1 MTTALL
7 SLFAA
12 CTNDDFVSYEQGAQS
27 GDAALRPSVDV
38 TLNVSEG
45 NGADTRLI
53 FIPGEDKG
61 YLWQTNDTIGALL
74 MDKVIAKN
82 NNGDI
87 RPHDDIEKW
96 EEMAW
101 TSRYQLVDYINT
113 NYPFVRQADG
123 SWQTNAK
130 MLEGNYF
137 FTFPFASYSGNRE
150 AIHSIGEQVQDGT
163 TTASLQEAY
172 AKNQFFIGYARIHAG
187 TEGGDV
193 MSADLEMTPVLGAV
207 AVKIKNTGTQDF
219 TVKKI
224 VLQSGGFN
232 TLIKVDPT
240 MALYEGEDGNGNS
253 EGTAYNIAYDAPN
266 PEWADV
272 SGDGDKAGYFN
283 YANYEES
290 YANDFEERY
299 AASGDIYGFGDLVN
313 NTEKSVNYNRKN
325 ALRAVMNG
333 IDKGVAGQSIDG
345 ADNRA
350 ELTVLNAPVQKGNNP
365 EVIENFVIMTNI
377 YEYDPSDTEDSKI
390 DAYIYTDRGMVGP
403 VTISN
408 VKGEIEDNK
417 VTVITENP
425 IVKIAPDEINSVTLE
440 IDDNSVQKDFGMEV
454 YNESDL
460 LQLIQ
465 WNQSTARV
473 YTATLQNNVTLTKEM
488 TDLLT
493 NGTRSRMFI
502 NTNGNKLTIAKGAA
516 ANVLDYVL
524 VSGEDK
530 VTTDGTNNTNPT
542 TVATIVV
549 ENDLTLGSKS
559 FVNGEFYVGNI
570 HSGNITLKNELE
582 VAEGA
587 SLTVATPIENKTT
600 GDYKKQSLDIEKN
613 EGTVTINAEVEE
625 LTVVE
630 NEGDMTI
637 NANVTIAKESL
648 NKENATITIGKGAI
662 VSAAGK
668 LTNKGKNDYEAYE
681 DADFAVIYNYGTINN
696 LENDEYGKVIAGEG
710 STTNV
715 ESNIGEIDKSA
726 DIKAVVSVQNDVD
739 RGVISYTVKDKK
751 TLKEIIDSKITKLVI
766 DGGEVEGTPYN
777 AATPAEYYTAT
788 DVKWIEVKG
797 QGGSLG
803 SLIENR
809 GTTSQNY
816 HTSLFPKVVEIKNSA
831 DATFA
836 DIDFTGSTF
845 TDGFKVED
853 ATTKIKGTV
862 TAKSADITLGSYNKK
877 NYTGNE
883 ATLNIPATTDK
894 LYAKSIKEANTGHG
908 DKVTS
913 KVDNQGYVELPN
925 GENDADVDSWGGVK
939 VNKEPDGGQQPTEV
953 TVDGNGN
960 YVLNLDELD
969 GKHAFTN
976 VKSVTIEGTKTPN
989 KNQYAILVTAMAGKE
1004 LILSNNATL
1013 NLDNGDGTLS
1023 VNKLTVNGYAAIGY
1037 KESNPSVM
1045 LTVNTIEVADNADFR
1060 VYDSYI
1066 EMATELGVT
1075 SGYKGGVTVGNGGK
1089 IAYFNG
1095 GAIIAK
1101 SMTTPGAMLT
1111 WKDGMWQ

>member
-45 NGADTRLI
+45 NGADTRLT

-74 MDKVIAKN
+74 MDKVIA
-82 NNGDI
+82 NNGTSDI

-101 TSRYQLVDYINT
+101 TSRYELVDYINT

-150 AIHSIGEQVQDGT
+150 AIHSIGEQVQNGT
-163 TTASLQEAY
+163 SDASLQEAY

-207 AVKIKNTGTQDF
+207 AVKIKNVGTEDF

-224 VLQSGGFN
+224 VLQSEGFR

-240 MALYEGEDGNGNS
+240 KAYYDGEEQVENYNLENSKLYPTWS
-253 EGTAYNIAYDAPN
+253 IASRN
-266 PEWADV
+266 
-272 SGDGDKAGYFN
+272 KATKVGYFN
-283 YANYEES
+283 YANYEEMYRS
-290 YANDFEERY
+290 GKTWAYNEDFEERY
-299 AASGDIYGFGDLVN
+299 ATSSDIYSFGDLVN

-325 ALRAVMNG
+325 ALRAVING
-333 IDKGVAGQSIDG
+333 IDKNVSDQSIDG

-377 YEYDPSDTEDSKI
+377 YDYEDVQKEIS
-390 DAYIYTDRGMVGP
+390 AYIYTDRGMVGP
-403 VTISN
+403 VVITQP
-408 VKGEIEDNK
+408 KGEVESNG

-440 IDDNSVQKDFGMEV
+440 IDNNSVEKDFDMSV

-460 LQLIQ
+460 KQLIE

-473 YTATLQNNVTLTKEM
+473 YTATLQNHVTLTKEM
-488 TDLLT
+488 SDLLT
-493 NGTRSRMFI
+493 NGTRSRLFI
-502 NTNGNKLTIAKGAA
+502 NTNGNKLTIDKDAA
-516 ANVLDYVL
+516 ADVLDYVL
-524 VSGEDK
+524 VSNSK
-530 VTTDGTNNTNPT
+530 VNGTATTA
-542 TVATIVV
+542 ATIVV
-549 ENDLTLGSKS
+549 ENALTLGSKS
-559 FVNGEFYVGNI
+559 FVNGAFNVGNI
-570 HSGNITLKNELE
+570 YSGDITLKNELE

-600 GDYKKQSLDIEKN
+600 GDYKNQSLDIEKN
-613 EGTVTINAEVEE
+613 EGKVTINAEVKK
-625 LTVVE
+625 LTVAE
-630 NEGDMTI
+630 NEGDMII
-637 NANVTIAKESL
+637 NANVTIAEQSL

-662 VSAAGK
+662 VSAADM
-668 LTNKGKNDYEAYE
+668 LTNEGKNDYTAYE
-681 DADFAVIYNYGTINN
+681 DADFAVIYNNGTINN
-696 LENDEYGKVIAGEG
+696 LKNGKYGKVIAGEG

-715 ESNIGEIDKSA
+715 ESNTGEIDKSA
-726 DIKAVVSVQNDVD
+726 DIKAVVSVQNGVD
-739 RGVISYTVKDKK
+739 RGVISYTVTKK
-751 TLKEIIDSKITKLVI
+751 MTLKEIIDSKITKLVI

-777 AATPAEYYTAT
+777 VNTPATYYTAG

-809 GTTSQNY
+809 GAANQNY
-816 HTSLFPKVVEIKNSA
+816 YTSLFPNVVEIKNSA

-836 DIDFTGSTF
+836 DIDFTGSAF

-853 ATTKIKGTV
+853 ATTKIKGIV
-862 TAKSADITLGSYNKK
+862 TAKTADITLGSYDTK

-894 LYAKSIKEANTGHG
+894 LYANSIKEATTGHG

-925 GENDADVDSWGGVK
+925 GETDVQVDAWGGVK
-939 VNKEPDGGQQPTEV
+939 VNKKPDGGQQPTEV
-953 TVDGNGN
+953 NVDKNGN
-960 YVLNLDELD
+960 YVLDLADLD

-976 VKSVTIEGTKTPN
+976 VKSVTINEEMTPTAEE
-989 KNQYAILVTAMAGKE
+989 YASLVTLMAGKE
-1004 LILSNNATL
+1004 LILGTNAVL
-1013 NLDNGDGTLS
+1013 SLANGNGTLT
-1023 VNKLTVNGYAAIGY
+1023 VEKLTVTGNTVGIGNGT
-1037 KESNPSVM
+1037 SNGSVM
-1045 LTVNTIEVADNADFR
+1045 LTTKNIEVKENCTLNVWESYIKVDGKISAGSYTGVTLGTGAKITVNAGAQIVADN
-1060 VYDSYI
+1060 
-1066 EMATELGVT
+1066 
-1075 SGYKGGVTVGNGGK
+1075 
-1089 IAYFNG
+1089 
-1095 GAIIAK
+1095 
-1101 SMTTPGAMLT
+1101 MTNPGAMLT
-1111 WKDGMWQ
+1111 WDITSNKWK

>member
-45 NGADTRLI
+45 NGADTRLT

-74 MDKVIAKN
+74 MDKVIAKDN
-82 NNGDI
+82 IGDI

-101 TSRYQLVDYINT
+101 TSRYELVDYINT

-163 TTASLQEAY
+163 SDASLQEAY

-207 AVKIKNTGTQDF
+207 AVKIKNVGTEDF

-224 VLQSGGFN
+224 VLQSEGFR

-240 MALYEGEDGNGNS
+240 KAYYDGEEQVENYNLENSKLYPIWSITSRDEE
-253 EGTAYNIAYDAPN
+253 TK
-266 PEWADV
+266 V
-272 SGDGDKAGYFN
+272 GYFN
-283 YANYEES
+283 YANYEEMYRS
-290 YANDFEERY
+290 GKTWAYNEDFEERY
-299 AASGDIYGFGDLVN
+299 ATSSDIYSFGDLVN

-325 ALRAVMNG
+325 ALRAVING
-333 IDKGVAGQSIDG
+333 IDKGVSGQSIDG

-377 YEYDPSDTEDSKI
+377 YDYEDVESEI
-390 DAYIYTDRGMVGP
+390 SAYIYTDRGMVGP
-403 VTISN
+403 VEITQP
-408 VKGEIEDNK
+408 KGEVESNG

-440 IDDNSVQKDFGMEV
+440 IDNNSVEKDFDMSV

-460 LQLIQ
+460 KQLIE

-473 YTATLQNNVTLTKEM
+473 YTATLQNHVTLTKEM
-488 TDLLT
+488 SDLLT
-493 NGTRSRMFI
+493 NGTRSRLFI
-502 NTNGNKLTIAKGAA
+502 NTNGNKLTIDKDAA
-516 ANVLDYVL
+516 TNVLDYVL
-524 VSGEDK
+524 VSNSKIGGTA
-530 VTTDGTNNTNPT
+530 TTA
-542 TVATIVV
+542 ATIVV
-549 ENDLTLGSKS
+549 ENALTLGSKS
-559 FVNGEFYVGNI
+559 FVNGAFNVGNI
-570 HSGNITLKNELE
+570 YSGDITLKNELE
-582 VAEGA
+582 VGEGA

-613 EGTVTINAEVEE
+613 EGEVTINAEVEK
-625 LTVVE
+625 LTVAE
-630 NEGDMTI
+630 NEGDMII
-637 NANVTIAKESL
+637 NANVTIAEESL

-662 VSAAGK
+662 VSAAGM
-668 LTNKGKNDYEAYE
+668 LTNVGKNDYTAYE
-681 DADFAVIYNYGTINN
+681 DADFAVIYNNGTINN
-696 LENDEYGKVIAGEG
+696 LKNGEYGKVIAGGG

-715 ESNIGEIDKSA
+715 EENEGEVDKSA
-726 DIKAVVSVQNDVD
+726 DIKAVVSVQNNVD
-739 RGVISYTVKDKK
+739 RGVISYTVTKK
-751 TLKEIIDSKITKLVI
+751 MTLKEIIDSKITKLVI

-777 AATPAEYYTAT
+777 VNTPATYYTAG

-809 GTTSQNY
+809 GAANQNY
-816 HTSLFPKVVEIKNSA
+816 YTSLFPNVEEIKNSA

-836 DIDFTGSTF
+836 DIDFTGSAF

-853 ATTKIKGTV
+853 ATTKIKGIV
-862 TAKSADITLGSYNKK
+862 TAKTAKITLGSYDTK

-894 LYAKSIKEANTGHG
+894 LYANSIKEAATSHE

-913 KVDNQGYVELPN
+913 RVDNQGYVELPN
-925 GENDADVDSWGGVK
+925 GEADVEVDAWGGVE
-939 VNKEPDGGQQPTEV
+939 VNREPDGGQQPTEV
-953 TVDGNGN
+953 TVDKDGN
-960 YVLNLDELD
+960 YVLELDELD
-969 GKHAFTN
+969 GKHAFTD
-976 VKSVTIEGTKTPN
+976 VKSVTIN
-989 KNQYAILVTAMAGKE
+989 KNITPTADQYAILVTAMAGKE
-1004 LILSNNATL
+1004 LILDKGATL
-1013 NLDNGDGTLS
+1013 NLDNGNGTLS
-1023 VNKLTVNGYAAIGY
+1023 VNKLTVKGYAAVGY

-1045 LTVNTIEVADNADFR
+1045 LTVNTIEVAEKGDFR
-1060 VYDSYI
+1060 VYESYI
-1066 EMATELGVT
+1066 EVATETGVT
-1075 SGYKGGVTVGNGGK
+1075 SGYEGGVTIKNGGR
-1089 IAYFNG
+1089 ITYFKG

-1111 WKDGMWQ
+1111 WDVKINKWK

>member
-45 NGADTRLI
+45 NGADTRLT

-82 NNGDI
+82 NSGDI

-150 AIHSIGEQVQDGT
+150 AIHSIGEQVQNGT
-163 TTASLQEAY
+163 SDASLQEAY

-207 AVKIKNTGTQDF
+207 AVKIKNVGTQDF

-224 VLQSGGFN
+224 VLQSNSFN

-240 MALYEGEDGNGNS
+240 SAKYAGEDGTKAS
-253 EGTAYNIAYDAPN
+253 PYYNIVRNSTYPTWDQANY
-266 PEWADV
+266 
-272 SGDGDKAGYFN
+272 YFN

-290 YANDFEERY
+290 YENDFEERY
-299 AASGDIYGFGDLVN
+299 ADAENKDIYGFGNLVN

-333 IDKGVAGQSIDG
+333 LTGVDG

-365 EVIENFVIMTNI
+365 EVVENFVIMTNI
-377 YEYDPSDTEDSKI
+377 YEYDTNNEI

-408 VKGEIEDNK
+408 VKGEVESNE

-425 IVKIAPDEINSVTLE
+425 IVKIAPNEINSVTLE

-530 VTTDGTNNTNPT
+530 VTTGGEENTNPT
-542 TVATIVV
+542 DVATIVV
-549 ENDLTLGSKS
+549 ENDLTLGSTS
-559 FVNGEFYVGNI
+559 FVNGKFNVGSI
-570 HSGNITLKNELE
+570 QSGDVYLKNEFE
-582 VAEGA
+582 VAEGG
-587 SLTVATPIENKTT
+587 SLTVATPIKKETR
-600 GDYKKQSLDIEKN
+600 GDYQNQALVIAEN
-613 EGTVTINAEVEE
+613 EGTVTINANAQVED
-625 LTVVE
+625 LTIAKNKADV
-630 NEGDMTI
+630 TI
-637 NANVTIAKESL
+637 NANVTFTGDSE
-648 NKENATITIGKGAI
+648 NMENATITIGKGAI
-662 VSAAGK
+662 VSAAGR
-668 LTNKGKNDYEAYE
+668 LTNVGKNDYTAYE
-681 DADFAVIYNYGTINN
+681 DADFAVIYNNGQINN
-696 LENDEYGKVIAGEG
+696 LVNGAYGKVIAGEG
-710 STTNV
+710 STTNANNQA
-715 ESNIGEIDKSA
+715 ENAEIDKSA
-726 DIKAVVSVQNDVD
+726 DINAVVKVNGTDY
-739 RGVISYTVKDKK
+739 GFITYIVKNEK

-766 DGGEVEGTPYN
+766 DGGEVLGTAYGSSVPD
-777 AATPAEYYTAT
+777 TDYTASN
-788 DVKWIEVKG
+788 VKWIEVKG

-803 SLIENR
+803 TEIVKTNGVPS
-809 GTTSQNY
+809 
-816 HTSLFPKVVEIKNSA
+816 HFTSLFPSVIKITTSANATIA
-831 DATFA
+831 DATFSA
-836 DIDFTGSTF
+836 PSIAFNIEAAMTN
-845 TDGFKVED
+845 
-853 ATTKIKGTV
+853 IRGTV
-862 TAKSADITLGSYNKK
+862 NAAKADVVIGSYDSR
-877 NYTGNE
+877 NYEGVD
-883 ATLNIPATTDK
+883 ATLNIPATT
-894 LYAKSIKEANTGHG
+894 
-908 DKVTS
+908 
-913 KVDNQGYVELPN
+913 
-925 GENDADVDSWGGVK
+925 GVLNVK
-939 VNKEPDGGQQPTEV
+939 TITKTTDHPTEV
-953 TVDGNGN
+953 IATLINQGTINLPVGGSVGDGIKVQGNGATPGKDTSKDPAGDENGN
-960 YVLNLDELD
+960 YTLNMNTLADDLEKKDWTGVTSVTINSNIAPDAGQFKALKKALD
-969 GKHAFTN
+969 GKD
-976 VKSVTIEGTKTPN
+976 
-989 KNQYAILVTAMAGKE
+989 
-1004 LILSNNATL
+1004 LILSGNGISVDL
-1013 NLDNGDGTLS
+1013 RSGDGSLKANS
-1023 VNKLTVNGYAAIGY
+1023 LIVKSGVAKIGDAHANS
-1037 KESNPSVM
+1037 KKVM
-1045 LTVNTIEVADNADFR
+1045 LTVNEIKVATGATLTVNESWILVNQNVREGSGLHMDVAGTIEYSTTNAGGSIVAFDNAN
-1060 VYDSYI
+1060 V
-1066 EMATELGVT
+1066 
-1075 SGYKGGVTVGNGGK
+1075 SG
-1089 IAYFNG
+1089 AYLHWD
-1095 GAIIAK
+1095 
-1101 SMTTPGAMLT
+1101 TTKKE
-1111 WKDGMWQ
+1111 WSSK

>member
-45 NGADTRLI
+45 NGADTRLT

-74 MDKVIAKN
+74 MDKVIAEN
-82 NNGDI
+82 NSGDI

-240 MALYEGEDGNGNS
+240 KALYKGEDGNGNS

-266 PEWADV
+266 PDWANV
-272 SGDGDKAGYFN
+272 SGNKGGYFN

-290 YANDFEERY
+290 YADDFEERF
-299 AASGDIYGFGDLVN
+299 ASSTDIYGFGDLVN

-333 IDKGVAGQSIDG
+333 IDKSVAGQSIDG

-377 YEYDPSDTEDSKI
+377 YEYDPSDTENSKI

-408 VKGEIEDNK
+408 VKGEVENNK

-473 YTATLQNNVTLTKEM
+473 YTATLNNNVTLTKEM

-493 NGTRSRMFI
+493 NGTRSRLFI
-502 NTNGNKLTIAKGAA
+502 NTKGNKLTIAEGAA
-516 ANVLDYVL
+516 ADVLDYVL
-524 VSGEDK
+524 VRGNAMAEAS
-530 VTTDGTNNTNPT
+530 P
-542 TVATIVV
+542 AAAIIVV

-600 GDYKKQSLDIEKN
+600 GDYKNQSLDIEKN
-613 EGTVTINAEVEE
+613 EGTVTINAEVEK
-625 LTVVE
+625 LTVAE
-630 NEGDMTI
+630 NKGDMII
-637 NANVTIAKESL
+637 NANVTFADNSK
-648 NKENATITIGKGAI
+648 NMENATITIGKGAI

-681 DADFAVIYNYGTINN
+681 DADFAVIYNNGTINN
-696 LENDEYGKVIAGEG
+696 LKNQQYGKVIAGEG

-715 ESNIGEIDKSA
+715 EENTGEVDKSA
-726 DIKAVVSVQNDVD
+726 DIKAVVSVQNNVD
-739 RGVISYTVKDKK
+739 RGVISYTVTKK
-751 TLKEIIDSKITKLVI
+751 MTLKEIIDSKITKLVI

-777 AATPAEYYTAT
+777 VNTPAAHYTAG

-803 SLIENR
+803 SLIENE
-809 GTTSQNY
+809 NY
-816 HTSLFPKVVEIKNSA
+816 HTSLFPGVVGIKNSA

-836 DIDFTGSTF
+836 DINFTGSTF
-845 TDGFKVED
+845 SEGFKVED

-862 TAKSADITLGSYNKK
+862 TAKTADITLGSYDKK
-877 NYTGNE
+877 NYAGNE

-894 LYAKSIKEANTGHG
+894 LFANSIKEATTGHG

-925 GENDADVDSWGGVK
+925 GETDVQVDAWGGVK
-939 VNKEPDGGQQPTEV
+939 VNKEPDGGQQPIEV
-953 TVDGNGN
+953 DVDSDGN
-960 YVLNLDELD
+960 YDLDWDDLD
-969 GKHAFTN
+969 GNHAFTN
-976 VKSVTIEGTKTPN
+976 VKSVTINGNMTPTAT
-989 KNQYAILVTAMAGKE
+989 QYASLVTLLAGKE
-1004 LILSNNATL
+1004 LILSDNATL

-1045 LTVNTIEVADNADFR
+1045 LTVNTIEVAENANFR

-1066 EMATELGVT
+1066 EVATELGVT
-1075 SGYKGGVTVGNGGK
+1075 SGYKGGVTIGEGGK
-1089 IAYFNG
+1089 IAYFKG

>member
-45 NGADTRLI
+45 NGADTRLT
-53 FIPGEDKG
+53 FIPGEDEG
-61 YLWQTNDTIGALL
+61 YLWETNDTIGALL
-74 MDKVIAKN
+74 MDKVIAEQ
-82 NNGDI
+82 NGEAI

-163 TTASLQEAY
+163 SDASLQEAY

-207 AVKIKNTGTQDF
+207 AVKIKNVGTQDF

-224 VLQSGGFN
+224 VLQSNSFN
-232 TLIKVDPT
+232 TLIKVNPT
-240 MALYEGEDGNGNS
+240 SAKYAGEDGKKAS
-253 EGTAYNIAYDAPN
+253 PYYNIVRNSTYPTWDQ
-266 PEWADV
+266 ADY
-272 SGDGDKAGYFN
+272 YFN

-290 YANDFEERY
+290 YENDFEERY
-299 AASGDIYGFGDLVN
+299 ADAVNKNIYGLGNLVN

-333 IDKGVAGQSIDG
+333 LTGVDG

-365 EVIENFVIMTNI
+365 EVVENFVIMTNI
-377 YEYDPSDTEDSKI
+377 YEYTDDNSKI

-408 VKGEIEDNK
+408 VKGEMDGGNE

-425 IVKIAPDEINSVTLE
+425 IVKIGPDQKNSVTLE
-440 IDDNSVQKDFGMEV
+440 IDDNSIQKDFGMEV

-530 VTTDGTNNTNPT
+530 VAINPT

-549 ENDLTLGSKS
+549 ENDLTLGSTS
-559 FVNGEFYVGNI
+559 FVNGNFYVGNI
-570 HSGNITLKNELE
+570 HEGRIVLKNELE
-582 VAEGA
+582 VAEGG
-587 SLTVATPIENKTT
+587 SLTVATPIKKETR
-600 GDYKKQSLDIEKN
+600 GDYQNQALVIAEN
-613 EGTVTINAEVEE
+613 EGTVTINANAQVED
-625 LTVVE
+625 LTIAE
-630 NEGDMTI
+630 NKADVTI
-637 NANVTIAKESL
+637 NANVTFTGDSE
-648 NKENATITIGKGAI
+648 NMENATITIGKGAV
-662 VSAAGK
+662 VSAANK
-668 LTNKGKNDYEAYE
+668 LINKGKNDYEPSYE
-681 DADFAVIYNYGTINN
+681 DADFAVIYNNGTINN
-696 LENDEYGKVIAGEG
+696 LKNQQYGKVIAGEG

-715 ESNIGEIDKSA
+715 EENRGEVDKSA
-726 DIKAVVSVQNDVD
+726 DIKAVVSVQNNVD
-739 RGVISYTVKDKK
+739 RGVISYTVKDEK

-766 DGGEVEGTPYN
+766 DGGEVVGTPYN
-777 AATPAEYYTAT
+777 VNTPATHYTAE

-809 GTTSQNY
+809 GVANQNY
-816 HTSLFPKVVEIKNSA
+816 YTSLFPNVIEVKNSA
-831 DATFA
+831 DATLTDITFGA
-836 DIDFTGSTF
+836 SDIDFNI
-845 TDGFKVED
+845 EA
-853 ATTKIKGTV
+853 ATTSIKGIV
-862 TAKSADITLGSYNKK
+862 KAENADVVLGSYDKK
-877 NYTGNE
+877 NYKDIE
-883 ATLNIPATTDK
+883 ATLNIPGEDDE
-894 LYAKSIKEANTGHG
+894 LYVKSITANTNLKGEKKA
-908 DKVTS
+908 KVS
-913 KVDNQGYVELPN
+913 NQGKIELPFGVTIGTGVVVEGVGTVN
-925 GENDADVDSWGGVK
+925 GENPSEGQEAEVPVDS
-939 VNKEPDGGQQPTEV
+939 
-953 TVDGNGN
+953 DGN
-960 YVLNLDELD
+960 YELNLADLD

-976 VKSVTIEGTKTPN
+976 VKSVTISKEMTPTAAE
-989 KNQYAILVTAMAGKE
+989 YASMVTLLAGKE
-1004 LILSNNATL
+1004 LILKETL
-1013 NLDNGDGTLS
+1013 HLNNGDGTLA
-1023 VNKLTVNGYAAIGY
+1023 VNKLTVNASDVAIGTGV
-1037 KESNPSVM
+1037 SNGNVM
-1045 LTVNTIEVADNADFR
+1045 LTVNTIEIAAAASLAVG
-1060 VYDSYI
+1060 DSYI
-1066 EMATELGVT
+1066 EVATEKGVAAGSTTGVT
-1075 SGYKGGVTVGNGGK
+1075 IMSGGSISYE
-1089 IAYFNG
+1089 NG
-1095 GAIIAK
+1095 GAIVADN
-1101 SMTTPGAMLT
+1101 MANPGALLT
-1111 WKDGMWQ
+1111 WKQGKWQ

>member
-45 NGADTRLI
+45 NGADTRLT

-82 NNGDI
+82 NSGDI

-240 MALYEGEDGNGNS
+240 KALYNGEDGNGNS

-266 PEWADV
+266 PDWANV
-272 SGDGDKAGYFN
+272 SGDKGGYFN

-290 YANDFEERY
+290 YANDFEERF
-299 AASGDIYGFGDLVN
+299 ASSTDIYGFGDLVN

-333 IDKGVAGQSIDG
+333 IDKSVAGQSIDG

-377 YEYDPSDTEDSKI
+377 YEYDPSNTKNSKI

-408 VKGEIEDNK
+408 VKGEVESNK

-473 YTATLQNNVTLTKEM
+473 YTATLNNNVTLTKEM

-493 NGTRSRMFI
+493 NGTRSRLFI
-502 NTNGNKLTIAKGAA
+502 NTKGNKLTIAEGAA
-516 ANVLDYVL
+516 ADVLDYVL
-524 VSGEDK
+524 VRGNAMAEAS
-530 VTTDGTNNTNPT
+530 P
-542 TVATIVV
+542 AAAIIVV

-600 GDYKKQSLDIEKN
+600 GDYKNQSLDIEKN
-613 EGTVTINAEVEE
+613 EGTVTINAEVEK
-625 LTVVE
+625 LTVAE
-630 NEGDMTI
+630 NKGDMII
-637 NANVTIAKESL
+637 NANVTFADNSK
-648 NKENATITIGKGAI
+648 NMENATITIGKGAI
-662 VSAAGK
+662 VSAAGM
-668 LTNKGKNDYEAYE
+668 LTNQGKNDYTAYE

-696 LENDEYGKVIAGEG
+696 LTNEKYGKVIAGEG

-726 DIKAVVSVQNDVD
+726 DIKAVVSVQNGVD

-777 AATPAEYYTAT
+777 AATPAAYYTAT

-831 DATFA
+831 NATFA

-862 TAKSADITLGSYNKK
+862 TAKAANITLGSYDTK

-894 LYAKSIKEANTGHG
+894 LYANSIKEATTGHE

-925 GENDADVDSWGGVK
+925 GESDAVVDSWGGVK

-953 TVDGNGN
+953 NVDENGN
-960 YVLNLDELD
+960 YVLDLAHLD
-969 GKHAFTN
+969 GKHAFSK
-976 VKSVTIEGTKTPN
+976 VKSVTIQGRKTPD
-989 KNQYAILVTAMAGKE
+989 KDQYAILVTAMAGKE
-1004 LILSNNATL
+1004 LILDDKATL
-1013 NLDNGDGTLS
+1013 NLDNGNGTLS
-1023 VNKLTVNGYAAIGY
+1023 VNKLTVKGYAAVGY

-1045 LTVNTIEVADNADFR
+1045 LTVNTIEVAENANFR

-1066 EMATELGVT
+1066 EMATETGVT
-1075 SGYKGGVTVGNGGK
+1075 SGYKGGVTIGKGGK

-1111 WKDGMWQ
+1111 WDVNTNEWK

>member
-45 NGADTRLI
+45 NGADTRLT

-74 MDKVIAKN
+74 MDKVIA
-82 NNGDI
+82 NNGTSDI

-224 VLQSGGFN
+224 VLQSDGFN

-240 MALYEGEDGNGNS
+240 KALYNGEDGKGNS
-253 EGTAYNIAYDAPN
+253 KGTAYNIAYGAPN
-266 PEWADV
+266 PDWANV
-272 SGDGDKAGYFN
+272 SGDKGGYFN

-290 YANDFEERY
+290 YANDFEERF
-299 AASGDIYGFGDLVN
+299 ASSTDIYGFGDLVN

-333 IDKGVAGQSIDG
+333 LTGVDG

-365 EVIENFVIMTNI
+365 EVVENFVIMTNI
-377 YEYDPSDTEDSKI
+377 YEYDTNNKI

-408 VKGEIEDNK
+408 VKGEIEDNE

-473 YTATLQNNVTLTKEM
+473 YTATLHNNVTLTKEM

-493 NGTRSRMFI
+493 NGTRSRLFI
-502 NTNGNKLTIAKGAA
+502 NTEGNKLTIAEGAA
-516 ANVLDYVL
+516 ADVLDYVL
-524 VSGEDK
+524 VRGNAMAEVS
-530 VTTDGTNNTNPT
+530 P
-542 TVATIVV
+542 AAAIIVV

-637 NANVTIAKESL
+637 NANVTIAEESL

-739 RGVISYTVKDKK
+739 RGVISYTVKDEK

-777 AATPAEYYTAT
+777 AATPAAYYTAT

-816 HTSLFPKVVEIKNSA
+816 HTSLFPSVVEIKNSA

-845 TDGFKVED
+845 TDGFNVED

-862 TAKSADITLGSYNKK
+862 TAKAANITLGSYDTK

-894 LYAKSIKEANTGHG
+894 LYANSIKEATTDHE

-925 GENDADVDSWGGVK
+925 GKDDAHVDSWGGVE
-939 VNKEPDGGQQPTEV
+939 VNKKPDGGQQPIEV
-953 TVDGNGN
+953 DVDGKGN
-960 YVLNLDELD
+960 YVLNLDDLD

-976 VKSVTIEGTKTPN
+976 VKSVIIDGTKTPN

-1004 LILSNNATL
+1004 LILNDKATL

-1045 LTVNTIEVADNADFR
+1045 LTVNTIKVADNANFR

-1066 EMATELGVT
+1066 EVATELGVT
-1075 SGYKGGVTVGNGGK
+1075 SGYSVGVTVGEGGK

-1111 WKDGMWQ
+1111 WKDGKWQ